1 MARFSLGSARCFRK
15 DFDCLMPTS
24 PAGCRAKA
32 GAPSPPGS
40 ALLPLLR
47 RLAGQFPP
55 FLFRIGAIP
64 KVVPPPHQ
72 GAKECGDVF
81 YDVARILVGQ
91 LRVVIGLP
99 DVDRFIDELARIA
112 RLRAAARDIA
122 DILDRNAL
130 RPMRMVSPRRHI
142 ISPSGE
148 RAAGARVRDGRIQ
161 SKVSAAREQ
170 SYSSGHVCRRW
181 TRQKIS
187 SWTQMTTRP
196 TNQLVT
202 FLA

>member
-1 MARFSLGSARCFRK
+1 
-15 DFDCLMPTS
+15 
-24 PAGCRAKA
+24 
-32 GAPSPPGS
+32 
-40 ALLPLLR
+40 
-47 RLAGQFPP
+47 
-55 FLFRIGAIP
+55 
-64 KVVPPPHQ
+64 
-72 GAKECGDVF
+72 
-81 YDVARILVGQ
+81 
-91 LRVVIGLP
+91 
-99 DVDRFIDELARIA
+99 
-112 RLRAAARDIA
+112 
-122 DILDRNAL
+122 
-130 RPMRMVSPRRHI
+130 MRMVSPRRHI

>member
-1 MARFSLGSARCFRK
+1 MAVRSAETH
-15 DFDCLMPTS
+15 DGWQ
-24 PAGCRAKA
+24 AN
-32 GAPSPPGS
+32 
-40 ALLPLLR
+40 
-47 RLAGQFPP
+47 FPP
-55 FLFRIGAIP
+55 FLFRIGAIAQ
-64 KVVPPPHQ
+64 VMPPTHQ
-72 GAKECGDVF
+72 GAEEPGDVL
-81 YDVARILVGQ
+81 DDLASILVGQ
-91 LRVVIGLP
+91 FRVVIGLP
-99 DVDRFIDELARIA
+99 DVDRLIDELARIA